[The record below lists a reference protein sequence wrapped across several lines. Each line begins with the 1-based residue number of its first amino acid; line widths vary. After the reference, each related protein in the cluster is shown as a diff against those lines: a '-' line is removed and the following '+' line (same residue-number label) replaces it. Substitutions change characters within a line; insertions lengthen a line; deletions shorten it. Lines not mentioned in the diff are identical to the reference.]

1 MNAQPSTEYMAFM
14 TNVREDIRSNFG
26 EPFAT
31 ISIGFR

>member
-14 TNVREDIRSNFG
+14 MNVKEDIRLNFG

-31 ISIGFR
+31 ISIGFQ